1 MANLFT
7 TLLIV
12 LDSVGC
18 LWSLPRVDILHCH
31 GVKITMTAVPL
42 STSCCRHRG
51 LELEE
56 CWPIRY
62 MACGGWSPPVSVSV
76 SHSHLRFT
84 SVNWRLFTARK
95 APDPFVKRLA
105 GLYNWRCLAT
115 SRPLFS
121 TCRSRGLTTYLD
133 FWSCCSCPTISE
145 HPLETRVLFFVLDS
159 CTQLPLGGAF
169 ISSSGLKFY
178 G

>member
-1 MANLFT
+1 MA
-7 TLLIV
+7 
-12 LDSVGC
+12 SSSC
-18 LWSLPRVDILHCH
+18 RHPSLSRCEGHHD
-31 GVKITMTAVPL
+31 G
-42 STSCCRHRG
+42 STSCCRHWG

-62 MACGGWSPPVSVSV
+62 MACDGGSPPVSPSV

-95 APDPFVKRLA
+95 APDPFVKRQA
-105 GLYNWRCLAT
+105 GLYNWRRLAT
-115 SRPLFS
+115 SRALFS
-121 TCRSRGLTTYLD
+121 TCRSRGLTMYLD
-133 FWSCCSCPTISE
+133 FWSSCSCPTISE
-145 HPLETRVLFFVLDS
+145 HPLETRVLFLYLTLV
-159 CTQLPLGGAF
+159 QLPLGGAF